1 MSEALRQEF
10 LRALVAPAEARQEAA
25 DRDRDFVR
33 ALLAFGSETEDN
45 RQCVERIGIRDISPQ
60 DATPRTDST
69 PTDSTRTDS
78 TRTDSTRTGAA
89 LRRSGIP
96 VADLLNAAEG
106 TPLPTQLAED
116 FPAVT
121 QDDWDAVLRL
131 ATLLFVAAESPAAP
145 AEPS

>member
-78 TRTDSTRTGAA
+78 TRTGAA